1 MGEDEK
7 IGVSIM
13 LVLLG
18 IGLIFIET
26 SGRWKLHEIN
36 PIRILLA
43 QEDGTLRT
51 YAKPLIWCLIAAAL
65 ATIWI
70 FTPTR

>member
-7 IGVSIM
+7 LGVSIM
-13 LVLLG
+13 LGLLA

-43 QEDGTLRT
+43 EEDGTLRT
-51 YAKPLIWCLIAAAL
+51 YTKPVIWCLIAVAL
-65 ATIWI
+65 ANVWL
-70 FTPTR
+70 FTSTR